1 MISRFFRFEL
11 TSVTPSYEDYLKC
24 FGMPSFIVS
33 LVMSS
38 EEAMKIEDHANGTIT
53 LHTITGKIKFNP
65 EVVAMLMKHVTS
77 LFYNFQPS
85 IISSLY
91 LRRARR

>member
-1 MISRFFRFEL
+1 
-11 TSVTPSYEDYLKC
+11 
-24 FGMPSFIVS
+24 MPSFIVS

-65 EVVAMLMKHVTS
+65 EVVAMLMKQVTS